1 MTTATQFT
9 GDLLEYAQDY
19 AETTIETTIHVV
31 SHGECT
37 TEPFRVFDELDASD
51 FETLTTM
58 MSDLMRYSEVDWAA
72 VQIGVWLDLTG
83 KIAAL
88 LTAEQP
94 NPLATES
101 LALVVIDAEGQD
113 FWVRQ
118 DGEWHM
124 LEDAP
129 RCDASGVCS

>member
-19 AETTIETTIHVV
+19 AETTTETTIHVV

-37 TEPFRVFDELDASD
+37 TEPFRAFDELDVSD

-118 DGEWHM
+118 SGEWHV

-129 RCDASGVCS
+129 CCDANGVCS